1 VADVLLTLV
10 VPDSVAEQVEDFL
23 LSRPDLVRGFTVT
36 RADGHGSLVPL
47 LEVAE
52 LVAGHAPR
60 HLIRTL
66 GEADTMRA
74 VLAALRAAMPGVH
87 VYYWLTPV
95 LEAGRL

>member
-1 VADVLLTLV
+1 MADVLLTLV

-36 RADGHGSLVPL
+36 RADGHGALVPL

-66 GEADTMRA
+66 GEAETMRA

>member
-1 VADVLLTLV
+1 MADVLLTLV

-74 VLAALRAAMPGVH
+74 VLAALRAAMPGVL